1 MRPLK
6 LTISGFGPYAGTQE
20 LDFSRLGTGGLYLI
34 TGDTG
39 AGKTTI
45 FDAITYALFGEASG
59 DSRDAS
65 MLRSKYAAPD
75 TPTYVELTFDYGGK
89 SYQVKRSPE
98 YTRAKTRGTGNTKQA
113 ATAELIYPDGNV
125 VTKLKEV
132 NTAIRDIIGL
142 TRAQF
147 SQIAMISQG
156 DFRKLL
162 QAGTE
167 ERQKIFRDI
176 FRTKFYDLLQSKLKE
191 NVLAVGREK
200 DEISRSIGQYMHS
213 VTCKED
219 SVYSPDVEKARA
231 GQLPM
236 AEFQK
241 VLEAILEEDTGA
253 EKKLDSDLDA
263 VEKELDAVKEQ
274 LTKAEA
280 YQKEKTEL
288 FGKQEQERALSTQLQ
303 EAKGAKD
310 AAKDTEPQQ
319 RELTNRLAQ
328 WELLLP
334 KYDDLNTLEAKLTT
348 AKKDL
353 ADAMRKR
360 ETAQA
365 LQAQLNVEI
374 QSLKEEHSQLS
385 SAEAQKERFSNQL
398 SNANERKEK
407 FTKLLSEIKSF
418 NAEQEKLN
426 ELQQAFQAALATSS
440 RLLQIYNDK
449 NTAFLREQAGM
460 MASNLEEGKPCPVC
474 GSIHHPVL
482 AALSQDAPS
491 EADVK
496 HAKKKY
502 EDADKETQLASQKA
516 SKQNGTVETARGAL
530 LKTVSDLL
538 PGTSLEEASA
548 AAEKNANALQEE
560 IDGLKKELAEMEKSI
575 QRKQEL
581 DTQIPGKEK
590 KYQEAA
596 NDYTDADTEI
606 KVLSGSIDTLETR
619 IAELRSEL
627 PFPDK
632 AAAKAQQEADR
643 EQLDKLKQAQAEANE
658 KYSACDK
665 ELTGVRS
672 AIAQL
677 GQQLAD
683 QPEWDT
689 EALTTQKND
698 MTLRR
703 DKLRKAQEDVRHRNK
718 NNTTAKNNIHDNA
731 SVLADLEQQYA
742 WMKALSDTANGD
754 VSGKQ
759 KIKLETY
766 IQRAYFDQIL
776 MRANIRLQKMSG
788 GQYDLKRR
796 DTVDGYKSQ
805 SGLELDIVDHINASE
820 RSVNTL
826 SGGESFLASLAL
838 ALGLSDEVQMS
849 TGIRLDTLFV
859 DEGFG
864 SLDPE
869 ALNKAYNT
877 LASLTE
883 GNRLVGII
891 SHVAELKERIDR
903 QIVVSKKP
911 SGGSTA
917 EIIA

>member
-1 MRPLK
+1 MRPLR

-385 SAEAQKERFSNQL
+385 SAEAQKERLSNRL
-398 SNANERKEK
+398 SNANDRKEK

-440 RLLQIYNDK
+440 RFLQVYNDK
-449 NTAFLREQAGM
+449 NAAFLREQAGM

-516 SKQNGTVETARGAL
+516 SKQNGTVETAREAL

-548 AAEKNANALQEE
+548 AAKKEAAE
-560 IDGLKKELAEMEKSI
+560 IQSEINGLNKELAEIKEKI
-575 QRKQEL
+575 QRKQALEK
-581 DTQIPGKEK
+581 QIPSKEEE
-590 KYQEAA
+590 YQKAVNA
-596 NDYTDADTEI
+596 YTDADTKI
-606 KVLSGSIDTLETR
+606 KLCNGSIEALQTQAD
-619 IAELRSEL
+619 ELRSEL

-658 KYSACDK
+658 KYSAYDK

-689 EALTTQKND
+689 EALNEQKEAL
-698 MTLRR
+698 TLRKTELRNAHGNVSYRITANTGAR
-703 DKLRKAQEDVRHRNK
+703 DHIAAQ
-718 NNTTAKNNIHDNA
+718 A
-731 SVLADLEQQYA
+731 STLADLEQQYA

-917 EIIA
+917 EIIV

>member
-1 MRPLK
+1 MRPLR

-65 MLRSKYAAPD
+65 MLRSKYAVPD

-113 ATAELIYPDGNV
+113 ATAELVYPNGNV

-200 DEISRSIGQYMHS
+200 DEISRSIGQYMRS

-385 SAEAQKERFSNQL
+385 SAEAQKERLSNQL
-398 SNANERKEK
+398 GNASDRKEK

-440 RLLQIYNDK
+440 RFLQVYNDK
-449 NTAFLREQAGM
+449 NAAFLREQAGM

-516 SKQNGTVETARGAL
+516 SKQNGTVETAREAL

-538 PGTSLEEASA
+538 PGTSLEDASA

-658 KYSACDK
+658 KYSAYDK

-689 EALTTQKND
+689 EALNEQKEAL
-698 MTLRR
+698 TLRKTELRNAQGNVSYRITANTGAR
-703 DKLRKAQEDVRHRNK
+703 DHIAAQ
-718 NNTTAKNNIHDNA
+718 A
-731 SVLADLEQQYA
+731 STLADLEQQYA

-917 EIIA
+917 EIIV

>member
-6 LTISGFGPYAGTQE
+6 LAISGFGPYAGTQE

-113 ATAELIYPDGNV
+113 ATAELIYPDGDV

-147 SQIAMISQG
+147 SQITMISQG

-200 DEISRSIGQYMHS
+200 DEISRSIGQYMRS

-241 VLEAILEEDTGA
+241 VLETILKEDADTQ
-253 EKKLDSDLDA
+253 KQLDSDLDT

-280 YQKEKTEL
+280 YQKAKTEL

-303 EAKGAKD
+303 KAKGAKD

-385 SAEAQKERFSNQL
+385 SAEAQKERLSNQL
-398 SNANERKEK
+398 GNASDRKEK

-440 RLLQIYNDK
+440 RFLQVYNDK
-449 NTAFLREQAGM
+449 NAAFLREQAGM

-516 SKQNGTVETARGAL
+516 SKQNGTVETAREAL

-560 IDGLKKELAEMEKSI
+560 IDGLKKELAEIKEKI
-575 QRKQEL
+575 QRKQALEK
-581 DTQIPGKEK
+581 QIPSKEEE
-590 KYQEAA
+590 YQKAVNA
-596 NDYTDADTEI
+596 YTDADTKI
-606 KVLSGSIDTLETR
+606 KLCNGSIEALQTQAD
-619 IAELRSEL
+619 ELRSEL
-627 PFPDK
+627 PSPDK

-658 KYSACDK
+658 KYSAYDK

-689 EALTTQKND
+689 EALNEQKEAL
-698 MTLRR
+698 TLRKTELRNAQGNVSYRITANTGAR
-703 DKLRKAQEDVRHRNK
+703 DHIAAQ
-718 NNTTAKNNIHDNA
+718 A
-731 SVLADLEQQYA
+731 STLADLEQQYA

-766 IQRAYFDQIL
+766 IQGAYFDQIL

-917 EIIA
+917 EIIV

>member
-1 MRPLK
+1 MRPLR

-113 ATAELIYPDGNV
+113 ATAELIYPDGHV

-241 VLEAILEEDTGA
+241 VLEAILKEDADTQ
-253 EKKLDSDLDA
+253 KKLDSDLDA

-280 YQKEKTEL
+280 YQKAKTEL

-328 WELLLP
+328 WDLLLP

-385 SAEAQKERFSNQL
+385 SAEAQKERLSNQL
-398 SNANERKEK
+398 GNASDRKEK

-516 SKQNGTVETARGAL
+516 SKQNGTVETAREAL

-619 IAELRSEL
+619 IAKLRSEL
-627 PFPDK
+627 PSPDK

-658 KYSACDK
+658 KYSAYDK

-677 GQQLAD
+677 SQQLAD

-689 EALTTQKND
+689 EALNEQKKAL
-698 MTLRR
+698 TLRKTELRNAHGNVSYRITANTGAR
-703 DKLRKAQEDVRHRNK
+703 DHIAAQ
-718 NNTTAKNNIHDNA
+718 A
-731 SVLADLEQQYA
+731 STLADLEQQYV

-917 EIIA
+917 EIVV

>member
-826 SGGESFLASLAL
+826 SGGEAFLASLAL

-849 TGIRLDTLFV
+849 TGIHLDTLFV

-864 SLDPE
+864 SLDSS
-869 ALNKAYNT
+869 ALSKAYQT
-877 LASLTE
+877 LAGLTE

-891 SHVAELKERIDR
+891 SHVSELKERIDR
-903 QIVVSKKP
+903 QIVVSKGP
-911 SGGSTA
+911 DGSSHA
-917 EIIA
+917 ELIV

>member
-89 SYQVKRSPE
+89 SYQVRRSPE

-113 ATAELIYPDGNV
+113 ATAELIYPNGNV

-132 NTAIRDIIGL
+132 NTATRDIIGL

-200 DEISRSIGQYMHS
+200 DEISRSIGQYMRS

-241 VLEAILEEDTGA
+241 VLEAILEEDTSA

-280 YQKEKTEL
+280 YQKTKTEL

-398 SNANERKEK
+398 SNASDRKEK
-407 FTKLLSEIKSF
+407 FTKLLSEIKDF

-440 RLLQIYNDK
+440 RFLQVYNDK

-516 SKQNGTVETARGAL
+516 SKQNGTVETAREAL

-548 AAEKNANALQEE
+548 AAKKEAAE
-560 IDGLKKELAEMEKSI
+560 IQSEINGLNKELAEIKEKI
-575 QRKQEL
+575 QRKQALEK
-581 DTQIPGKEK
+581 QIPSKEEE
-590 KYQEAA
+590 YQKAVNA
-596 NDYTDADTEI
+596 YTDADTKI
-606 KVLSGSIDTLETR
+606 KLCNGSIEALQTQAD
-619 IAELRSEL
+619 ELRSEL

-665 ELTGVRS
+665 ELTVVQS
-672 AIAQL
+672 AITQL
-677 GQQLAD
+677 NQWLAD
-683 QPEWDT
+683 QPEWDM

-698 MTLRR
+698 MTSRR

-766 IQRAYFDQIL
+766 IQGAYFDQIL

-891 SHVAELKERIDR
+891 SHVTELKERIDR

-917 EIIA
+917 EIIV

>member
-89 SYQVKRSPE
+89 SYQVRRSPE

-113 ATAELIYPDGNV
+113 ATAELVYPDGNV

-219 SVYSPDVEKARA
+219 SVYSPDAEKARA

-236 AEFQK
+236 AEFQE
-241 VLEAILEEDTGA
+241 VLEAILKEDADTQ
-253 EKKLDSDLDA
+253 KQLDSDLDA

-280 YQKEKTEL
+280 YQKTKTEL

-398 SNANERKEK
+398 SNASDRKEK
-407 FTKLLSEIKSF
+407 FTKLLSEIKDF

-474 GSIHHPVL
+474 GSIHHPDL

-516 SKQNGTVETARGAL
+516 SKQNGTVETAREAL

-538 PGTSLEEASA
+538 PGTSLEDASA

-596 NDYTDADTEI
+596 NDYTDANTEI

-658 KYSACDK
+658 KYSAYDK
-665 ELTGVRS
+665 ELTVVQS
-672 AIAQL
+672 AITQL
-677 GQQLAD
+677 NQQLAD
-683 QPEWDT
+683 QPEWDM

-698 MTLRR
+698 MTSRR

-917 EIIA
+917 EIIV

>member
-1 MRPLK
+1 MRPLR

-39 AGKTTI
+39 SGKTTI

-280 YQKEKTEL
+280 YQKAKTEL

-310 AAKDTEPQQ
+310 SAKDTEPQQ

-334 KYDDLNTLEAKLTT
+334 KYDDLNALEAKLTT

-385 SAEAQKERFSNQL
+385 SAEAQKERLSNQL

-516 SKQNGTVETARGAL
+516 SKQNGTVETAREAL

-548 AAEKNANALQEE
+548 AAKKEAAE
-560 IDGLKKELAEMEKSI
+560 IQSEINGLNKELAEIKEKI
-575 QRKQEL
+575 QRKQALEK
-581 DTQIPGKEK
+581 QIPSKEEE
-590 KYQEAA
+590 YQKAVNA
-596 NDYTDADTEI
+596 YTDADTKI
-606 KVLSGSIDTLETR
+606 KLCNGSIEALQTQAD
-619 IAELRSEL
+619 ELRSEL
-627 PFPDK
+627 PSPDK

-689 EALTTQKND
+689 EALNEQKEAL
-698 MTLRR
+698 TLRKTELRNAQGNVSYRITANTGAR
-703 DKLRKAQEDVRHRNK
+703 DHIAAQ
-718 NNTTAKNNIHDNA
+718 A
-731 SVLADLEQQYA
+731 STLADLEQQYA

-766 IQRAYFDQIL
+766 IQGAYFDQIL

-917 EIIA
+917 EIIV

>member
-1 MRPLK
+1 MRPLR

-89 SYQVKRSPE
+89 SYQVRRSPE

-113 ATAELIYPDGNV
+113 ATAEFIYPNGNV

-200 DEISRSIGQYMHS
+200 DEISRSIGQYMRS

-236 AEFQK
+236 AEFQE
-241 VLEAILEEDTGA
+241 VLEAILEEDAGA
-253 EKKLDSDLDA
+253 GKKLDSDLVA

-385 SAEAQKERFSNQL
+385 SAEAQKERLSNQL
-398 SNANERKEK
+398 GNASDRKEK

-440 RLLQIYNDK
+440 RLLQIYNGK

-516 SKQNGTVETARGAL
+516 SKQNGTVETAREAL

-538 PGTSLEEASA
+538 PGTSLEDASA
-548 AAEKNANALQEE
+548 AAKKEAAE
-560 IDGLKKELAEMEKSI
+560 IQSEINGLNKELAEIKEKI
-575 QRKQEL
+575 QRKQALEK
-581 DTQIPGKEK
+581 QIPSKEEE
-590 KYQEAA
+590 YQKAVNA
-596 NDYTDADTEI
+596 YTDADTKI
-606 KVLSGSIDTLETR
+606 KLCNGSIEALQTQAD
-619 IAELRSEL
+619 ELRSEL
-627 PFPDK
+627 PSPDK

-658 KYSACDK
+658 KYSAYDK

-689 EALTTQKND
+689 EALNEQKEAL
-698 MTLRR
+698 TLRKTELRNAQGNVSYRITANTGAR
-703 DKLRKAQEDVRHRNK
+703 DHIAAQ
-718 NNTTAKNNIHDNA
+718 A
-731 SVLADLEQQYA
+731 STLADLEQQYA

-766 IQRAYFDQIL
+766 IQGAYFDQIL

-917 EIIA
+917 EIIV

>member
-1 MRPLK
+1 MRPLR

-75 TPTYVELTFDYGGK
+75 APTYVELTFDYGGK

-200 DEISRSIGQYMHS
+200 DEISRSIGQYMRS

-219 SVYSPDVEKARA
+219 SVYSPDAEKARA

-236 AEFQK
+236 AGFQK
-241 VLEAILEEDTGA
+241 VLEAILEEDADTQ
-253 EKKLDSDLDA
+253 KQLDSDLDA

-280 YQKEKTEL
+280 YQKAKTEL

-385 SAEAQKERFSNQL
+385 SAEAQKERLSNQL
-398 SNANERKEK
+398 GNASDRKEK
-407 FTKLLSEIKSF
+407 FTKLLSEIKDF

-440 RLLQIYNDK
+440 RFLQVYNDK

-502 EDADKETQLASQKA
+502 EDEDKETQLASQKA
-516 SKQNGTVETARGAL
+516 SKQNGTVETAREAL

-560 IDGLKKELAEMEKSI
+560 IDGLKKELAKMEKSI

-658 KYSACDK
+658 KYSASDK
-665 ELTGVRS
+665 ELTVVQS
-672 AIAQL
+672 AITQL
-677 GQQLAD
+677 SQRLAD

-689 EALTTQKND
+689 EALNEQKEAL
-698 MTLRR
+698 TLRKTELRNAQGNVSYRITANTGAR
-703 DKLRKAQEDVRHRNK
+703 DHIAAQ
-718 NNTTAKNNIHDNA
+718 A
-731 SVLADLEQQYA
+731 STLADLEQQYA

-766 IQRAYFDQIL
+766 IQGAYFDQIL

-917 EIIA
+917 EIIV

>member
-113 ATAELIYPDGNV
+113 ATAELIYPDGHV

-200 DEISRSIGQYMHS
+200 DEISRSIGQYMRS

-219 SVYSPDVEKARA
+219 SVYSPDAEKARA

-241 VLEAILEEDTGA
+241 VLEAILKEDADTQ
-253 EKKLDSDLDA
+253 KQLDSDLDA

-385 SAEAQKERFSNQL
+385 SAEAQKERLSNQL
-398 SNANERKEK
+398 GNASDRKEK

-440 RLLQIYNDK
+440 RFLQVYNDK
-449 NTAFLREQAGM
+449 NAAFLREQAGM
-460 MASNLEEGKPCPVC
+460 MASNLEEGNPCPVC

-516 SKQNGTVETARGAL
+516 SKQNGTVETAREAL

-689 EALTTQKND
+689 EALNEQKEAL
-698 MTLRR
+698 TLRKTELRNAHGNVSYRITANTGAR
-703 DKLRKAQEDVRHRNK
+703 DHIAVQ
-718 NNTTAKNNIHDNA
+718 A
-731 SVLADLEQQYA
+731 STLADLEQQYA

-917 EIIA
+917 EIIV

>member
-75 TPTYVELTFDYGGK
+75 APTYVELTFDYGGK
-89 SYQVKRSPE
+89 SYQVKRSPK

-113 ATAELIYPDGNV
+113 ATAELVYPNGNV

-200 DEISRSIGQYMHS
+200 DEISRSIGQYMRS

-385 SAEAQKERFSNQL
+385 SAEAQKERLSNQL
-398 SNANERKEK
+398 GNASDRKEK

-449 NTAFLREQAGM
+449 NAAFLREQAGM

-516 SKQNGTVETARGAL
+516 SKQNGTVETAREAL

-548 AAEKNANALQEE
+548 AAKKEAAE
-560 IDGLKKELAEMEKSI
+560 IQSEINGLNKELAEIKEKI
-575 QRKQEL
+575 QRKQALEK
-581 DTQIPGKEK
+581 QIPSKEEE
-590 KYQEAA
+590 YQKAVNA
-596 NDYTDADTEI
+596 YTDADTKI
-606 KVLSGSIDTLETR
+606 KLCNGSIEALQTQAD
-619 IAELRSEL
+619 ELRSEL
-627 PFPDK
+627 PSPDK

-658 KYSACDK
+658 KYSAYDK

-689 EALTTQKND
+689 EALNEQKEAL
-698 MTLRR
+698 TLRKTELRNAQGNVSYRITANTGAR
-703 DKLRKAQEDVRHRNK
+703 DHIAAQ
-718 NNTTAKNNIHDNA
+718 A
-731 SVLADLEQQYA
+731 STLADLEQQYA

-766 IQRAYFDQIL
+766 IQGAYFDQIL

-917 EIIA
+917 EIIV

>member
-113 ATAELIYPDGNV
+113 ATAELIYPDGDV

-191 NVLAVGREK
+191 NVLAVRREK

-241 VLEAILEEDTGA
+241 VLEAILKEDADTQ
-253 EKKLDSDLDA
+253 KQLDSDLDA

-280 YQKEKTEL
+280 YQKAKTEL

-385 SAEAQKERFSNQL
+385 SAEAQKERLSNQL
-398 SNANERKEK
+398 GNASDRKEK
-407 FTKLLSEIKSF
+407 FTKLLSEMKDF

-440 RLLQIYNDK
+440 RFLQVYNDK
-449 NTAFLREQAGM
+449 NAAFLREQAGM

-516 SKQNGTVETARGAL
+516 SKQNGTVETAREAL

-560 IDGLKKELAEMEKSI
+560 IDGLKKELAEIKEKI
-575 QRKQEL
+575 QRKQALEK
-581 DTQIPGKEK
+581 QIPSKEEE
-590 KYQEAA
+590 YQKAVNA
-596 NDYTDADTEI
+596 YTDADTKI
-606 KVLSGSIDTLETR
+606 KLCNGSIEALQTQAD
-619 IAELRSEL
+619 ELRSEL

-658 KYSACDK
+658 KYSAYDK
-665 ELTGVRS
+665 ELTGIRS

-689 EALTTQKND
+689 EALNEQKEAL
-698 MTLRR
+698 TLRKTELRNAQGNVSYRITANTGAR
-703 DKLRKAQEDVRHRNK
+703 DHIAAQ
-718 NNTTAKNNIHDNA
+718 A
-731 SVLADLEQQYA
+731 STLADLEQQYA

-766 IQRAYFDQIL
+766 IQGAYFDQIL

-917 EIIA
+917 EIIV

>member
-75 TPTYVELTFDYGGK
+75 APTYVELTFDYGGK
-89 SYQVKRSPE
+89 SYQVKRSPK

-113 ATAELIYPDGNV
+113 ATAELVYPNGNV

-200 DEISRSIGQYMHS
+200 DEISRSIGQYMRS

-385 SAEAQKERFSNQL
+385 SAEAQKERLSNQL
-398 SNANERKEK
+398 GNASDRKEK

-449 NTAFLREQAGM
+449 NAAFLREQAGM
-460 MASNLEEGKPCPVC
+460 MASNLEEGNPCPVC

-516 SKQNGTVETARGAL
+516 SKQNGTVETAREAL

-548 AAEKNANALQEE
+548 AAKKEAAE
-560 IDGLKKELAEMEKSI
+560 IQSEINGLNKELAEIKEKI
-575 QRKQEL
+575 QRKQALEK
-581 DTQIPGKEK
+581 QIPSKEEE
-590 KYQEAA
+590 YQKAVNA
-596 NDYTDADTEI
+596 YTDADTKI
-606 KVLSGSIDTLETR
+606 KLCNGSIEALQTQAD
-619 IAELRSEL
+619 ELRSEL
-627 PFPDK
+627 PSPDK

-658 KYSACDK
+658 KYSAYDK

-689 EALTTQKND
+689 EALNEQKEAL
-698 MTLRR
+698 TLRKTELRNAQGNVSYRITANTGAR
-703 DKLRKAQEDVRHRNK
+703 DHIAAQ
-718 NNTTAKNNIHDNA
+718 A
-731 SVLADLEQQYA
+731 STLADLEQQYA

-766 IQRAYFDQIL
+766 IQGAYFDQIL

-917 EIIA
+917 EIIV

>member
-113 ATAELIYPDGNV
+113 ATAELIYPNGNV

-200 DEISRSIGQYMHS
+200 DEISRSIGQYMRS

-241 VLEAILEEDTGA
+241 VLETILKEDADTQ
-253 EKKLDSDLDA
+253 KQLDSDLDA

-280 YQKEKTEL
+280 YQKAKTEL

-385 SAEAQKERFSNQL
+385 SAEAQKERLFNQL
-398 SNANERKEK
+398 GNASDRKEK
-407 FTKLLSEIKSF
+407 FTKLLSEIKDF

-516 SKQNGTVETARGAL
+516 SKQNGTVETAREAL

-548 AAEKNANALQEE
+548 AAKKEAAE
-560 IDGLKKELAEMEKSI
+560 IQSEINGLNKELAEIKEKI
-575 QRKQEL
+575 QRKQALEK
-581 DTQIPGKEK
+581 QIPSKEEE
-590 KYQEAA
+590 YQKAVNA
-596 NDYTDADTEI
+596 YTDADTKI
-606 KVLSGSIDTLETR
+606 KLCNGSIEALQTQAD
-619 IAELRSEL
+619 ELRSEL

-665 ELTGVRS
+665 ELTVVQS
-672 AIAQL
+672 AITQL
-677 GQQLAD
+677 NQWLAD

-766 IQRAYFDQIL
+766 IQGAYFDQIL

-917 EIIA
+917 EIIV

>member
-39 AGKTTI
+39 SGKTTI

-219 SVYSPDVEKARA
+219 SVYSPDAEKARA

-385 SAEAQKERFSNQL
+385 SAEAQKERLSNQL
-398 SNANERKEK
+398 SNASDRKEK
-407 FTKLLSEIKSF
+407 FTKLLSEIKDF

-516 SKQNGTVETARGAL
+516 SKQNGTVETAREAL

-548 AAEKNANALQEE
+548 AAKKEAAE
-560 IDGLKKELAEMEKSI
+560 IQSEINGLNKELAEIKEKI
-575 QRKQEL
+575 QRKQALEK
-581 DTQIPGKEK
+581 QIPSKEEE
-590 KYQEAA
+590 YQKAVNA
-596 NDYTDADTEI
+596 YTDADTKI
-606 KVLSGSIDTLETR
+606 KLCNGSIEALQTQAD
-619 IAELRSEL
+619 ELRSEL

-643 EQLDKLKQAQAEANE
+643 EQLDKLKQVQAEANE
-658 KYSACDK
+658 KYSAYDK

-689 EALTTQKND
+689 EALNEQKEAL
-698 MTLRR
+698 TLRKTELRNAQGNVSYRITANTGAR
-703 DKLRKAQEDVRHRNK
+703 DHIAAQ
-718 NNTTAKNNIHDNA
+718 A
-731 SVLADLEQQYA
+731 STLADLEQQYA

-917 EIIA
+917 EIIV

>member
-1 MRPLK
+1 MRPLR

-219 SVYSPDVEKARA
+219 SVYSPDAEKARA

-385 SAEAQKERFSNQL
+385 SAEAQKERLSNQL
-398 SNANERKEK
+398 GNASDRKEK
-407 FTKLLSEIKSF
+407 FTKLLSEIKDF

-440 RLLQIYNDK
+440 RFLQVYNDK

-516 SKQNGTVETARGAL
+516 SKQNGTVETAREAL

-548 AAEKNANALQEE
+548 AAKKEAAE
-560 IDGLKKELAEMEKSI
+560 IQSEINGLNKELAEIKEKI
-575 QRKQEL
+575 QRKQALEK
-581 DTQIPGKEK
+581 QIPSKEEE
-590 KYQEAA
+590 YQKAVNA
-596 NDYTDADTEI
+596 YTDADTKI
-606 KVLSGSIDTLETR
+606 KLCNGSIEALQTQAD
-619 IAELRSEL
+619 ELRSEL
-627 PFPDK
+627 PSPDK

-672 AIAQL
+672 AITQL
-677 GQQLAD
+677 NQRLAD

-698 MTLRR
+698 MTSRR

-766 IQRAYFDQIL
+766 IQGAYFDQIL

-917 EIIA
+917 EIIV

>member
-200 DEISRSIGQYMHS
+200 DEISRSIGQYMRS

-236 AEFQK
+236 AEFQE
-241 VLEAILEEDTGA
+241 VLEAILKEDADTQ
-253 EKKLDSDLDA
+253 KQLDSDLDA

-280 YQKEKTEL
+280 YQKTKTEL

-385 SAEAQKERFSNQL
+385 SAEAQKERLSNRL

-440 RLLQIYNDK
+440 RLLQIYNGK

-516 SKQNGTVETARGAL
+516 SKQNGTVETAREAL

-538 PGTSLEEASA
+538 PGTSLEDASA
-548 AAEKNANALQEE
+548 AAKKEAAE
-560 IDGLKKELAEMEKSI
+560 IQSEINGLNKELAEIKEKI
-575 QRKQEL
+575 QRKQALEK
-581 DTQIPGKEK
+581 QIPSKEEE
-590 KYQEAA
+590 YQKAVNA
-596 NDYTDADTEI
+596 YTDADTKI
-606 KVLSGSIDTLETR
+606 KLCNGSIEALQTQAD
-619 IAELRSEL
+619 ELRSEL

-658 KYSACDK
+658 KYSAYDK

-689 EALTTQKND
+689 EALNEQKEAL
-698 MTLRR
+698 TLRKTELRNAQGNVSYRITANTGAR
-703 DKLRKAQEDVRHRNK
+703 DHIAAQ
-718 NNTTAKNNIHDNA
+718 A
-731 SVLADLEQQYA
+731 STLADLEQQYA

-766 IQRAYFDQIL
+766 IQRAYFNQIL

-917 EIIA
+917 EIIV

>member
-219 SVYSPDVEKARA
+219 SVYSPDAEKARA

-385 SAEAQKERFSNQL
+385 SAEAQKERLSNQL
-398 SNANERKEK
+398 GNASDRKEK

-440 RLLQIYNDK
+440 RFLQVYNDK
-449 NTAFLREQAGM
+449 NAAFLREQAGM

-516 SKQNGTVETARGAL
+516 SKQNGTVETAREAL

-538 PGTSLEEASA
+538 PGTSLEDASA

-658 KYSACDK
+658 KYSAYDK

-677 GQQLAD
+677 SQQLAD

-689 EALTTQKND
+689 EALNEQKEAL
-698 MTLRR
+698 TLRKTELRNAHGNVSYRITANTGAR
-703 DKLRKAQEDVRHRNK
+703 DHIAAQ
-718 NNTTAKNNIHDNA
+718 A
-731 SVLADLEQQYA
+731 STLADLEQQYA

-766 IQRAYFDQIL
+766 IQGAYFDQIL

-917 EIIA
+917 EIIV

>member
-39 AGKTTI
+39 SGKTTI

-241 VLEAILEEDTGA
+241 VLEAILEEDAGA
-253 EKKLDSDLDA
+253 EKKLDSDLVA

-385 SAEAQKERFSNQL
+385 SAEAQKERLSNQL

-440 RLLQIYNDK
+440 RFLQVYNDK
-449 NTAFLREQAGM
+449 NAAFLREQAGM

-516 SKQNGTVETARGAL
+516 SKQNGTVETAREAL

-538 PGTSLEEASA
+538 PGTFLEDASA
-548 AAEKNANALQEE
+548 AAEKNANALQGE

-619 IAELRSEL
+619 IVELRSEL

-677 GQQLAD
+677 SQQLAD

-689 EALTTQKND
+689 EALNEQKEAL
-698 MTLRR
+698 TLRKTELRNAQGNVSYRITANTGAR
-703 DKLRKAQEDVRHRNK
+703 DHIAAQ
-718 NNTTAKNNIHDNA
+718 A
-731 SVLADLEQQYA
+731 STLADLEQQYA

-766 IQRAYFDQIL
+766 IQGAYFDQIL

-917 EIIA
+917 EIIV

>member
-98 YTRAKTRGTGNTKQA
+98 HTRAKTRGTGNTKQA
-113 ATAELIYPDGNV
+113 ATAGLIYPDGNV

-200 DEISRSIGQYMHS
+200 DEISRSIGQYMRS

-219 SVYSPDVEKARA
+219 SVYSPDAEKARA

-241 VLEAILEEDTGA
+241 VLEAILKEDADTQ
-253 EKKLDSDLDA
+253 KQLDSDLDA

-280 YQKEKTEL
+280 YQRAKTEL

-310 AAKDTEPQQ
+310 TAKDTEPQQ

-334 KYDDLNTLEAKLTT
+334 KYDDLNALEAKLTT

-398 SNANERKEK
+398 SNASDRKEK

-516 SKQNGTVETARGAL
+516 SKQNGTVETVREAL

-548 AAEKNANALQEE
+548 AAKKEAAE
-560 IDGLKKELAEMEKSI
+560 IQSEINGLNKELAEIKEKI
-575 QRKQEL
+575 QRKQALEK
-581 DTQIPGKEK
+581 QIPSKEEE
-590 KYQEAA
+590 YQKAVNA
-596 NDYTDADTEI
+596 YTDADTKI
-606 KVLSGSIDTLETR
+606 KLCNGSIEALQTQAD
-619 IAELRSEL
+619 ELRSEL

-632 AAAKAQQEADR
+632 AAAEAQQEADR

-658 KYSACDK
+658 KYSAYDK
-665 ELTGVRS
+665 ELTVVQS

-677 GQQLAD
+677 NQRLAD
-683 QPEWDT
+683 QPEWDAEALNEQK
-689 EALTTQKND
+689 EALT
-698 MTLRR
+698 
-703 DKLRKAQEDVRHRNK
+703 LRKTELRNAHGNVSYRITANTGARDHIAAQ
-718 NNTTAKNNIHDNA
+718 A
-731 SVLADLEQQYA
+731 STLADLEQQYA

-917 EIIA
+917 EIIV

>member
-1 MRPLK
+1 MRPLR

-113 ATAELIYPDGNV
+113 ATAELIYPNGNV

-219 SVYSPDVEKARA
+219 SVYSPDAEKARA

-241 VLEAILEEDTGA
+241 VLEAILKEDADTQ
-253 EKKLDSDLDA
+253 KQLDSDLDA

-303 EAKGAKD
+303 EAKGAED

-385 SAEAQKERFSNQL
+385 SAEAQKERLSNQL
-398 SNANERKEK
+398 GNASDRKEK

-440 RLLQIYNDK
+440 RFLQVYNDK
-449 NTAFLREQAGM
+449 NAAFLREQAGM

-516 SKQNGTVETARGAL
+516 SKQNGTVETAREAL

-548 AAEKNANALQEE
+548 AAKKEAAE
-560 IDGLKKELAEMEKSI
+560 IQSEINGLNKELAEIKEKI
-575 QRKQEL
+575 QRKQALEK
-581 DTQIPGKEK
+581 QIPSKEEE
-590 KYQEAA
+590 YQKAVNA
-596 NDYTDADTEI
+596 YTDADTKI
-606 KVLSGSIDTLETR
+606 KLCNGSIEALQTQAD
-619 IAELRSEL
+619 ELRSEL
-627 PFPDK
+627 PSPDK

-658 KYSACDK
+658 KYSAYDK

-689 EALTTQKND
+689 EALNEQKEAL
-698 MTLRR
+698 TLRKTELRNAQGNVSYRITANTGAR
-703 DKLRKAQEDVRHRNK
+703 DHIAAQ
-718 NNTTAKNNIHDNA
+718 A
-731 SVLADLEQQYA
+731 STLADLEQQYA

>member
-1 MRPLK
+1 MRPLR

-20 LDFSRLGTGGLYLI
+20 LDFSRLGTVGLYLI

-75 TPTYVELTFDYGGK
+75 APTYVELTFDYGGK

-176 FRTKFYDLLQSKLKE
+176 FRTKFYDLLQSRLKE

-200 DEISRSIGQYMHS
+200 DEISRSIGQYMRS

-219 SVYSPDVEKARA
+219 SVYSPDAEKARA

-241 VLEAILEEDTGA
+241 VLEAILKEDADTQ
-253 EKKLDSDLDA
+253 KQLDSDLDA

-280 YQKEKTEL
+280 CQKAKTEL

-385 SAEAQKERFSNQL
+385 SAEAQKERLSNQL
-398 SNANERKEK
+398 GNASDRKEK
-407 FTKLLSEIKSF
+407 FTKLLSEIKGF

-440 RLLQIYNDK
+440 RLLQVYNDK

-474 GSIHHPVL
+474 GSIRHPVL

-516 SKQNGTVETARGAL
+516 SKQNGTVETAREAL
-530 LKTVSDLL
+530 LKTIFDLL

-658 KYSACDK
+658 KYSASDK
-665 ELTGVRS
+665 ELTVVQS
-672 AIAQL
+672 AITQL
-677 GQQLAD
+677 SQRLAD

-689 EALTTQKND
+689 EALNEQKEAL
-698 MTLRR
+698 TLRKTELRNAQGNVSYRITANTGAR
-703 DKLRKAQEDVRHRNK
+703 DHIAAQ
-718 NNTTAKNNIHDNA
+718 A
-731 SVLADLEQQYA
+731 STLADLEQQYA

-766 IQRAYFDQIL
+766 IQGAYFDQIL

-903 QIVVSKKP
+903 QIVVSKKT

-917 EIIA
+917 EIIV

>member
-75 TPTYVELTFDYGGK
+75 APTYVELTFDYGGK

-113 ATAELIYPDGNV
+113 ATAELIYPNGNV

-200 DEISRSIGQYMHS
+200 DEISRSIGQYMRS

-241 VLEAILEEDTGA
+241 VLETILKEDADTQ
-253 EKKLDSDLDA
+253 KQLDSDLDA

-280 YQKEKTEL
+280 YQKAKTEL

-385 SAEAQKERFSNQL
+385 SAEAQKERLFNQL
-398 SNANERKEK
+398 GNASDRKEK
-407 FTKLLSEIKSF
+407 FTKLLSEIKDF

-516 SKQNGTVETARGAL
+516 SKQNGTVETAREAL

-619 IAELRSEL
+619 IAKLRSEL
-627 PFPDK
+627 PSPDK

-658 KYSACDK
+658 KYSAYDK

-677 GQQLAD
+677 SQQLAD

-689 EALTTQKND
+689 EALNEQKKAL
-698 MTLRR
+698 TLRKTELRNAHGNVSYRITANTGAR
-703 DKLRKAQEDVRHRNK
+703 DHIAAQ
-718 NNTTAKNNIHDNA
+718 A
-731 SVLADLEQQYA
+731 STLAHLEQQYA

-766 IQRAYFDQIL
+766 IQGAYFDQIL

-917 EIIA
+917 EIIV

>member
-75 TPTYVELTFDYGGK
+75 APTYVELTFDYGGK

-113 ATAELIYPDGNV
+113 ATAELIYPNGNV

-200 DEISRSIGQYMHS
+200 DEISRSIGQYMRS

-219 SVYSPDVEKARA
+219 SVYSPDAEKARA

-241 VLEAILEEDTGA
+241 VLEAILKEDADTQ
-253 EKKLDSDLDA
+253 KQLDSDLDA

-280 YQKEKTEL
+280 CQKAKTEL

-385 SAEAQKERFSNQL
+385 SAEAQKERLSNQL
-398 SNANERKEK
+398 GNASDRKEK

-440 RLLQIYNDK
+440 RFLQVYNDK
-449 NTAFLREQAGM
+449 NIAFLREQAGM

-516 SKQNGTVETARGAL
+516 SKQNGTVETAREAL

-538 PGTSLEEASA
+538 PGTSLEDASA
-548 AAEKNANALQEE
+548 AAKKEAAE
-560 IDGLKKELAEMEKSI
+560 IQSEINGLNKELAEIKEKI
-575 QRKQEL
+575 QRKQALEK
-581 DTQIPGKEK
+581 QIPSKEEE
-590 KYQEAA
+590 YQKAVNA
-596 NDYTDADTEI
+596 YTDADTKI
-606 KVLSGSIDTLETR
+606 KLCNGSIEALQTQAD
-619 IAELRSEL
+619 ELRSEL

-658 KYSACDK
+658 KYSAYDK
-665 ELTGVRS
+665 ELTVVQS
-672 AIAQL
+672 AITQL
-677 GQQLAD
+677 NQRLAD

-689 EALTTQKND
+689 EALNEQKEAL
-698 MTLRR
+698 TLRKTELRNALGNVSYRITANTGAR
-703 DKLRKAQEDVRHRNK
+703 DHIAAQ
-718 NNTTAKNNIHDNA
+718 A
-731 SVLADLEQQYA
+731 STLADLEQQYA

-766 IQRAYFDQIL
+766 IQGAYFDQIL

-917 EIIA
+917 EIIV

>member
-65 MLRSKYAAPD
+65 MLRSKYAAPG

-280 YQKEKTEL
+280 CQKEKTEL

-385 SAEAQKERFSNQL
+385 SAEAQKERLSNQL
-398 SNANERKEK
+398 GNASDRKEK

-460 MASNLEEGKPCPVC
+460 MASNLEEGNPCPVC

-516 SKQNGTVETARGAL
+516 SKQNGTVETAREAL

-548 AAEKNANALQEE
+548 AAKKEAAE
-560 IDGLKKELAEMEKSI
+560 IQSEINGLNKELAEIKEKI
-575 QRKQEL
+575 QRKQALEK
-581 DTQIPGKEK
+581 QIPSKEEE
-590 KYQEAA
+590 YQKAVNA
-596 NDYTDADTEI
+596 YTDADTKI
-606 KVLSGSIDTLETR
+606 KLCNGSIEALQTQAD
-619 IAELRSEL
+619 ELRSEL

-658 KYSACDK
+658 KYSAYDK

-689 EALTTQKND
+689 EALNEQKEAL
-698 MTLRR
+698 TLRKTELRNAHGNVSYRITANTGAR
-703 DKLRKAQEDVRHRNK
+703 DHIAVQ
-718 NNTTAKNNIHDNA
+718 A
-731 SVLADLEQQYA
+731 STLADLEQQYA

-917 EIIA
+917 EIIV

>member
-200 DEISRSIGQYMHS
+200 DEISRSIGQYMRS

-385 SAEAQKERFSNQL
+385 SAEAQKERLSNQL

-440 RLLQIYNDK
+440 RFLQVYNDK
-449 NTAFLREQAGM
+449 NAAFLREQAGM

-548 AAEKNANALQEE
+548 AA
-560 IDGLKKELAEMEKSI
+560 KKEAAEIQSEINGLNKGLAEIKEKI
-575 QRKQEL
+575 QRKQALEK
-581 DTQIPGKEK
+581 QIPSKEEE
-590 KYQEAA
+590 YQKAVNA
-596 NDYTDADTEI
+596 YTDADTKI
-606 KVLSGSIDTLETR
+606 KLCNGSIEALQTQAD
-619 IAELRSEL
+619 ELRSEL
-627 PFPDK
+627 PSPDK

-658 KYSACDK
+658 KYSAYDK

-689 EALTTQKND
+689 EALNEQKEAL
-698 MTLRR
+698 TLRKTELRNAQGNVSYRITANTGAR
-703 DKLRKAQEDVRHRNK
+703 DHIAAQ
-718 NNTTAKNNIHDNA
+718 A
-731 SVLADLEQQYA
+731 STLADLEQQYA

-917 EIIA
+917 EIIV

>member
-113 ATAELIYPDGNV
+113 ATAELIYPNGNV

-191 NVLAVGREK
+191 TVLAVGREK
-200 DEISRSIGQYMHS
+200 DEISRSIGQYMRS

-236 AEFQK
+236 AEFQE

-280 YQKEKTEL
+280 YQKAKTEF
-288 FGKQEQERALSTQLQ
+288 FGKQEQERALFTQLQ

-398 SNANERKEK
+398 GNASDRKEK
-407 FTKLLSEIKSF
+407 FTKLLSEIKDF

-496 HAKKKY
+496 HAKKEY

-516 SKQNGTVETARGAL
+516 SKQNGTVETAREAL
-530 LKTVSDLL
+530 LKTISDLL

-548 AAEKNANALQEE
+548 AAKKEAAE
-560 IDGLKKELAEMEKSI
+560 IQSEINGLNKELAEIKEKI
-575 QRKQEL
+575 QRKQALEK
-581 DTQIPGKEK
+581 QIPSKEEE
-590 KYQEAA
+590 YQKAVNA
-596 NDYTDADTEI
+596 YTDADTKI
-606 KVLSGSIDTLETR
+606 KLCNGSIEALQTQAD
-619 IAELRSEL
+619 ELRSEL
-627 PFPDK
+627 PSPDK
-632 AAAKAQQEADR
+632 AAAKAQQKADR
-643 EQLDKLKQAQAEANE
+643 EQLDKLKQVQAEANE
-658 KYSACDK
+658 EYSACDK

-677 GQQLAD
+677 SQQLAD

-689 EALTTQKND
+689 EALNEQKEAL
-698 MTLRR
+698 TLRKTELRNAQGNVSYRITANTGAR
-703 DKLRKAQEDVRHRNK
+703 DHIAAQ
-718 NNTTAKNNIHDNA
+718 A
-731 SVLADLEQQYA
+731 STLADLEQQYA

-766 IQRAYFDQIL
+766 IQGAYFDQIL

-805 SGLELDIVDHINASE
+805 SGLELDIIDHINASE

-917 EIIA
+917 EIIV

>member
-113 ATAELIYPDGNV
+113 ATAELIYPNGNV

-200 DEISRSIGQYMHS
+200 DEISRSIGQYMRS

-219 SVYSPDVEKARA
+219 SVYSPDAEKARA

-241 VLEAILEEDTGA
+241 VLEAILKEDADTQ
-253 EKKLDSDLDA
+253 KQLDSDLDA

-274 LTKAEA
+274 LTKAA
-280 YQKEKTEL
+280 CQKAKTEL
-288 FGKQEQERALSTQLQ
+288 FGKQEQERELSTQLQ

-365 LQAQLNVEI
+365 LQAQLNAEI

-516 SKQNGTVETARGAL
+516 SKQNGTVETVREAL

-548 AAEKNANALQEE
+548 AAKKEAAE
-560 IDGLKKELAEMEKSI
+560 IQSEINGLNKELAEIKEKI
-575 QRKQEL
+575 QRKQALEK
-581 DTQIPGKEK
+581 QIPSKEEE
-590 KYQEAA
+590 YQKAVNA
-596 NDYTDADTEI
+596 YTDADTKI
-606 KVLSGSIDTLETR
+606 KLCNGSIEALQTQAD
-619 IAELRSEL
+619 ELRSEL

-632 AAAKAQQEADR
+632 AAAEAQQEADR

-665 ELTGVRS
+665 ELTVVQS
-672 AIAQL
+672 AITQL
-677 GQQLAD
+677 NQQLAD

-766 IQRAYFDQIL
+766 IQGAYFDQIL

>member
-89 SYQVKRSPE
+89 SYQVRRSPE

-200 DEISRSIGQYMHS
+200 DEIFRSIGQYMHS

-219 SVYSPDVEKARA
+219 SVYSPDAEKARA

-280 YQKEKTEL
+280 YQKAKTEL

-398 SNANERKEK
+398 SNANDRKEK
-407 FTKLLSEIKSF
+407 FTKLLSEIKNF

-440 RLLQIYNDK
+440 RLLQVYNDK
-449 NTAFLREQAGM
+449 NAAFLREQAGM

-516 SKQNGTVETARGAL
+516 SKQNGTVETAREAL

-560 IDGLKKELAEMEKSI
+560 IDGLKKELAEIKEKI
-575 QRKQEL
+575 QRKQALEK
-581 DTQIPGKEK
+581 QIPSKDEE
-590 KYQEAA
+590 YQKAVNA
-596 NDYTDADTEI
+596 YTDADTKI
-606 KVLSGSIDTLETR
+606 KLCNGSIEALQTQAD
-619 IAELRSEL
+619 ELRSEL

-658 KYSACDK
+658 KYSAYDK
-665 ELTGVRS
+665 ELTGIRS

-689 EALTTQKND
+689 EALNEQKEAL
-698 MTLRR
+698 TLRKTELRNAQGNVSYRITANTGAR
-703 DKLRKAQEDVRHRNK
+703 DHIAAQ
-718 NNTTAKNNIHDNA
+718 A
-731 SVLADLEQQYA
+731 STLADLEQQYA

-766 IQRAYFDQIL
+766 IQGAYFDQIL

-917 EIIA
+917 EIIV

>member
-213 VTCKED
+213 VTCKKD
-219 SVYSPDVEKARA
+219 SVYSPDAEKARA

-310 AAKDTEPQQ
+310 TAKDTEPQQ

-385 SAEAQKERFSNQL
+385 SAEAQKERLSNQL

-516 SKQNGTVETARGAL
+516 SKQNGTVETAREAL

-548 AAEKNANALQEE
+548 AAKRETAETQSE
-560 IDGLKKELAEMEKSI
+560 INGLNKELAEIKEKI
-575 QRKQEL
+575 QRKQALEK
-581 DTQIPGKEK
+581 QIPSKEEE
-590 KYQEAA
+590 YQKAVNA
-596 NDYTDADTEI
+596 YTDADTKI
-606 KVLSGSIDTLETR
+606 KLCNGSIEALQTQAD
-619 IAELRSEL
+619 ELRSEL
-627 PFPDK
+627 PSPDK

-658 KYSACDK
+658 KYSAYDK

-677 GQQLAD
+677 SQQLAD

-689 EALTTQKND
+689 EALNEQKEAL
-698 MTLRR
+698 TLRKTELRNAHGNVSYRITANTGAR
-703 DKLRKAQEDVRHRNK
+703 DHIAAQ
-718 NNTTAKNNIHDNA
+718 A
-731 SVLADLEQQYA
+731 STLADLEQQYA

-766 IQRAYFDQIL
+766 IQGAYFDQIL

-917 EIIA
+917 EIIV

>member
-1 MRPLK
+1 MRPLR

-334 KYDDLNTLEAKLTT
+334 KYDDLNALEAKLTT

-398 SNANERKEK
+398 SNANDRKEK

-440 RLLQIYNDK
+440 RFLQVYNDK
-449 NTAFLREQAGM
+449 NAAFLREQAGM

-516 SKQNGTVETARGAL
+516 SKQNGTVETAREAL

-548 AAEKNANALQEE
+548 AAKKEAAE
-560 IDGLKKELAEMEKSI
+560 IQSEINGLNKELAEIKEKI
-575 QRKQEL
+575 QRKQALEK
-581 DTQIPGKEK
+581 QIPSKEEE
-590 KYQEAA
+590 YQKAVNA
-596 NDYTDADTEI
+596 YTDADTKI
-606 KVLSGSIDTLETR
+606 KLCNGSIEALQTQAD
-619 IAELRSEL
+619 ELRSEL
-627 PFPDK
+627 PSPDK

-658 KYSACDK
+658 KYSAYDK

-689 EALTTQKND
+689 EALNEQKEAL
-698 MTLRR
+698 TLRKTELRNAQGNVSYRITANTGAR
-703 DKLRKAQEDVRHRNK
+703 DHIAAQ
-718 NNTTAKNNIHDNA
+718 A
-731 SVLADLEQQYA
+731 STLADLEQQYA

-917 EIIA
+917 EIIV